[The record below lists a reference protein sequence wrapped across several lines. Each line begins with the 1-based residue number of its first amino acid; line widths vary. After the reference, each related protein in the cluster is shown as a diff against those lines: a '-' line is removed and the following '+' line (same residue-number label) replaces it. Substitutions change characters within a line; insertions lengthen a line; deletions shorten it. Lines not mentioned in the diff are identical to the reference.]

1 MDIELT
7 RVRPAMPSHRSSIY
21 SRPVSW
27 SGLERLILDDGGP
40 PTPLPI
46 DRDIAARGGTTV
58 ALELTAA
65 SLQKA
70 KTLRLGTPEGRR
82 REMLWH
88 EQEHL
93 FFTRCFDIFRDLREV
108 VRIVSYDLQTQRHFY
123 PEVEPA
129 HCPHLRAALKRLE
142 KACDTAETAEQD
154 AQNIYKLFWEQKP
167 AEVWI

>member
-1 MDIELT
+1 
-7 RVRPAMPSHRSSIY
+7 MPSHRSSIY

-70 KTLRLGTPEGRR
+70 KTLRLGT
-82 REMLWH
+82 
-88 EQEHL
+88 
-93 FFTRCFDIFRDLREV
+93 
-108 VRIVSYDLQTQRHFY
+108 
-123 PEVEPA
+123 
-129 HCPHLRAALKRLE
+129 
-142 KACDTAETAEQD
+142 
-154 AQNIYKLFWEQKP
+154 QKDV
-167 AEVWI
+167 A